1 MRVPTTVLPHARLL
15 ALVGFTAA
23 CAALFGYLWVNSGG
37 RIPLVSEVG
46 YRVNLDVPS
55 VSNLV
60 YDSDVMVAGVNVGK
74 IVDIEAVGDTA
85 SVEVEMTDNYPLH
98 EGVSAEIRNKTLI
111 QESYLDITD
120 GKGAEIA
127 DGTKLPPGTGKP
139 GVELDDVY
147 RSLDQPTRDSLGRI
161 VRSSGL
167 ATKDSAQSLSDA
179 VAGLGEV
186 GRQGG
191 TATDALAAQS
201 EDLKTLTGQTATL
214 LAALDTRE
222 GQIAQL
228 VSDSQQV
235 FSATAQND
243 KKLTETMRTLPPL
256 LDSVRGASDDL
267 TTLSGAL
274 APVARDLN
282 TAAPDLSA
290 ALTQLPGT
298 SADLRGMLPSL
309 QGVVDRAPDTLTRV
323 PPVAD
328 DASALVGTLN
338 VAMSDVN
345 PMLSYLKPYDRDVAA
360 FFTNFGQALNR
371 GDVNGKTLRI
381 FMVYNEQTA
390 KGIPVDAN
398 KSPLLAKSNAYPA
411 PGGSANPGPFTGE
424 YPRVQQDPPR

>member
-15 ALVGFTAA
+15 VLAGFAAA

-37 RIPLVSEVG
+37 RIPLVSQVG
-46 YRVNLDVPS
+46 YRVSLEVPA

-74 IVDIEAVGDTA
+74 IVDIEAVGDMA
-85 SVEVEMTDNYPLH
+85 SVEVEMHDNFPLH

-111 QESYLDITD
+111 QESYLDFTD
-120 GKGAEIA
+120 GTGGEIP

-147 RSLDQPTRDSLGRI
+147 RSLDQPTRDSIGQI

-167 ATKDSAQSLSDA
+167 ATNDSAAALTDA
-179 VAGLGEV
+179 VAGLGKV
-186 GRQGG
+186 GREGG
-191 TATDALAAQS
+191 TVTDALAAQS

-214 LAALDTRE
+214 LAALDTRD

-228 VSDSQQV
+228 VSDSQAV
-235 FSATAQND
+235 FSATAEND
-243 KKLTETMRTLPPL
+243 KKLTETMQTLPPL

-274 APVARDLN
+274 APVARDLD

-298 SADLRGMLPSL
+298 STDLRGMLPSL

-323 PPVAD
+323 PAVAD
-328 DASALVGTLN
+328 DASSLVGTLN

-345 PMLSYLKPYDRDVAA
+345 PMLAYLQPYDRDVAA

-371 GDVNGKTLRI
+371 GDINGKTLRI
-381 FMVYNEQTA
+381 FMVYNEQTV
-390 KGIPVDAN
+390 KGVPVDFN
-398 KSPLLAKSNAYPA
+398 QSPLLAKSNAYPA
-411 PGGSANPGPFTGE
+411 AGGSANPGPFTGQ
-424 YPRVQQDPPR
+424 YPRIQQDPPR